1 VQKLR
6 FATLIDDMTIGGA
19 ELMARVVALRI
30 DPERFE
36 RSIILTRPGAIDDRE
51 ELEAAGITLFEL
63 DRRSKADLL
72 EWRHLVRFLR
82 RERIDVIHA
91 HKFGSNVNA
100 VVWGR
105 VARVPVVISHEHTW
119 SYEGGPMRRL
129 LDRHLIGRLSDRVL
143 TESPEDA
150 RRMAE
155 LEGLDPA
162 RIQVVPIAPWSYE
175 LHVGRGPSRDIRAEL
190 GLPEDAVVVGTIA
203 VLRPQKALH
212 LLVEAA
218 ARLVPEYPRLHVLIG
233 GEGEERPALER
244 LIAERGLGERMRIL
258 GRFAPSEVPD
268 FLSALDVAI
277 NCSDFEGT
285 PGAVLEAMAASLPL
299 VATRVGGVPRLVED
313 GLTGILIERGDAD
326 ALTDGIRRLL
336 DDPVLR
342 RRMGEAGKARQLEH
356 YDVRNL
362 VEMLEE
368 LYTRLYRERTAGR

>member
-1 VQKLR
+1 MQKLR
-6 FATLIDDMTIGGA
+6 FATLIDDLTIGGA
-19 ELMARVVALRI
+19 ELMARVVALRNE
-30 DPERFE
+30 PERFE
-36 RSIILTRPGAIDDRE
+36 RTIILTRPGAVDDRE
-51 ELEAAGITLFEL
+51 ELEAAGIRL
-63 DRRSKADLL
+63 
-72 EWRHLVRFLR
+72 
-82 RERIDVIHA
+82 
-91 HKFGSNVNA
+91 SNVNA
-100 VVWGR
+100 VVFGR
-105 VARVPVVISHEHTW
+105 IARVPVVISHEHTW

-175 LHVGRGPSRDIRAEL
+175 LHVGRGPSRDVRAEL

-218 ARLVPEYPRLHVLIG
+218 ARLAPEYPQLHVLIG

-244 LIAERGLGERMRIL
+244 LIAEAGLGERMRIL

-268 FLSALDVAI
+268 FLSALDVAV

-299 VATRVGGVPRLVED
+299 VATRVGGVPGLVED
-313 GLTGILIERGDAD
+313 GMTGILIDRGDAD
-326 ALTDGIRRLL
+326 ALTEGIRRLL
-336 DDPVLR
+336 DDPELR

-362 VEMLEE
+362 VELLEE

>member
-1 VQKLR
+1 MQKLR
-6 FATLIDDMTIGGA
+6 FATLIDDLTIGGA

-63 DRRSKADLL
+63 DRRSKADVL

-100 VVWGR
+100 VVFGR
-105 VARVPVVISHEHTW
+105 LARVPVIISHEHTW

-175 LHVGRGPSRDIRAEL
+175 LHVGRGPSRDVRSEL
-190 GLPEDAVVVGTIA
+190 GLPEEAVVVGTIA

-244 LIAERGLGERMRIL
+244 LIAEKGLGERMRIL

-268 FLSALDVAI
+268 FLSALDIAI

-285 PGAVLEAMAASLPL
+285 PCARGTAACRAPRASPRGSARRSARAGAPCPPRPCAA
-299 VATRVGGVPRLVED
+299 AA
-313 GLTGILIERGDAD
+313 RG
-326 ALTDGIRRLL
+326 RR
-336 DDPVLR
+336 
-342 RRMGEAGKARQLEH
+342 AG
-356 YDVRNL
+356 
-362 VEMLEE
+362 
-368 LYTRLYRERTAGR
+368 AGSRP

>member
-30 DPERFE
+30 DPDRFE
-36 RSIILTRPGAIDDRE
+36 RSLILTRPGAVDDRE
-51 ELEAAGITLFEL
+51 ELEAAGVKVFEL
-63 DRRSKADLL
+63 DRRSKADVL

-100 VVWGR
+100 VVFGR
-105 VARVPVVISHEHTW
+105 LARVPVIVSHEHTW

-129 LDRHLIGRLSDRVL
+129 LDKHLVGRLSDRVL

-162 RIQVVPIAPWSYE
+162 KIQVVPIAPWSYE
-175 LHVGRGPSRDIRAEL
+175 LHAGRGPSRDVRAEA

-218 ARLVPEYPRLHVLIG
+218 ARLVPENPQLHVLIG
-233 GEGEERPALER
+233 GEGEERPRLER
-244 LIAERGLGERMRIL
+244 LIADAGIGDRMRIL

-268 FLSALDVAI
+268 FLSALDIAV
-277 NCSDFEGT
+277 NCSEFEGT
-285 PGAVLEAMAASLPL
+285 PGAVLEAMAAGLPM
-299 VATRVGGVPRLVED
+299 VATRVGGVPGLVED
-313 GLTGILIERGDAD
+313 GVSGILVERGDAD

-336 DDPVLR
+336 DDPELR

-368 LYTRLYRERTAGR
+368 LYTRLYHERTGR

>member
-1 VQKLR
+1 VQRLR
-6 FATLIDDMTIGGA
+6 FATLIDDLTIGGA

-36 RSIILTRPGAIDDRE
+36 RSIVVTRPGRVDDRE
-51 ELEAAGITLFEL
+51 ELEAAGIKLFEL
-63 DRRSKADLL
+63 DRRSKADVLQ
-72 EWRHLVRFLR
+72 WRHLVSFLR
-82 RERIDVIHA
+82 REKIDVIHA

-129 LDRHLIGRLSDRVL
+129 LDKHLIGRLSDRVL

-175 LHVGRGPSRDIRAEL
+175 LHAGKGSERDLRAEL
-190 GLPEDAVVVGTIA
+190 GLPEDALVVGTVA

-218 ARLVPEYPRLHVLIG
+218 ARLAPDYPSLHVLIA
-233 GEGEERPALER
+233 GEGPERAELER
-244 LIAERGLGERMRIL
+244 LIAEAGLGGRMRIL
-258 GRFAPSEVPD
+258 GRFAPAEVPG
-268 FLSALDVAI
+268 FLDALDIAV

-285 PGAVLEAMAASLPL
+285 PGAVLEAMAAGLPH
-299 VATRVGGVPRLVED
+299 VATRVGGVPGLVED
-313 GLTGILIERGDAD
+313 GVNGILIERGDAG
-326 ALTDGIRRLL
+326 ALEAGLRRLL
-336 DDPVLR
+336 DDRELR
-342 RRMGEAGKARQLEH
+342 ERMGAAGKARQLER

-362 VEMLEE
+362 VGMLEE
-368 LYTRLYRERTAGR
+368 LYERLYRERTAGR